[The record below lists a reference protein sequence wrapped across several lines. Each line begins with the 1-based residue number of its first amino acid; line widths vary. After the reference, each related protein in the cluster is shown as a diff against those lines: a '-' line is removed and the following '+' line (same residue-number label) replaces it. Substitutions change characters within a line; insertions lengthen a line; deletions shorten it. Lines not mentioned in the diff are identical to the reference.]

1 MPLVEAVQG
10 RGKAIVQEFGCGH
23 YGCVMPTST
32 PGVVVKLSSD
42 PTEAYFV
49 AAALQLGFEGYDD
62 AGIVRYYGVYQ
73 LRNAY
78 HRKRPIF
85 VIWREEAFDIG
96 FPLAGAANWRQT
108 SDYEIRR
115 NRKLSDYLDAFKGQ
129 ADSVRRL
136 LNRAA
141 KRGEDPYDIVA
152 AANTREMQEWAWGST
167 EWDERA
173 TDVRIMGGGR
183 GVVPSVGLPPV
194 AGSALYLRACAII
207 AEMMENTDGSDTIG
221 RTLGYYLNEGLLLAD
236 VHANNVGKVERHDDI
251 WDGEVRVITD
261 PGHAV
266 PLEPRWREVVIEE
279 I

>member
-49 AAALQLGFEGYDD
+49 AAALQLGFEGYED
-62 AGIVRYYGVYQ
+62 AGIVRYYGIYQ

-85 VIWREEAFDIG
+85 VIWREEAFDLG
-96 FPLAGAANWRQT
+96 FPTRATRSFGIMPPDALYERRRDLDLLRFLDMFKFFAAA
-108 SDYEIRR
+108 IRR
-115 NRKLSDYLDAFKGQ
+115 QLT
-129 ADSVRRL
+129 SVQ
-136 LNRAA
+136 
-141 KRGEDPYDIVA
+141 KRGGDPYQTVVDA
-152 AANTREMQEWAWGST
+152 AALADWAWGYV
-167 EWDERA
+167 EWHVVEA
-173 TDVRIMGGGR
+173 VGR
-183 GVVPSVGLPPV
+183 QQPMQRQGYAHLRGTQRL
-194 AGSALYLRACAII
+194 AANLRACAII